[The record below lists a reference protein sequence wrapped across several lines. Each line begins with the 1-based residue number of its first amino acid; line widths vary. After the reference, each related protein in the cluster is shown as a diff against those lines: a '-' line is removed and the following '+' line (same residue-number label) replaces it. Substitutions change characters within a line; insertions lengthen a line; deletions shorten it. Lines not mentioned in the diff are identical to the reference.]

1 MQAETERLEWIR
13 TWIKTR
19 KAAAQPPASVTA
31 TDDAVVVTGVSGYF
45 PGCMNVASFFNHI
58 DHDQPLI
65 TAMSDHRLDLMSH
78 REGDQLGFMRR
89 QQGGFIPDIVSFDA
103 ELFGI
108 LPIEADE
115 MDPRQRLLLMSTWR
129 TLEDASINTESLK
142 KSATGVFVGCES
154 NEYAQLM
161 AQHGFVPT
169 MGLSQA
175 DSMMA
180 NRISYHFDLAGPSEM
195 VNATCAGFA
204 VALHRAFTAV
214 RLGLIERAIVG
225 AANLILLPDPFRILS
240 EAGQLTAGSSV
251 KSFGHGADGFLRAE
265 GVGTILI
272 ERLSDAEAAGRP
284 VYAVI
289 KNASVNFNG
298 QGGFSMAAP
307 NIEAHTELIKAC
319 YREAD
324 IDPRRVAYVEAQGMG
339 LPVADIAEWNA
350 INRALKQ
357 LCDEKGL
364 VYEPG
369 FCRVSTL
376 KPLVGHMHAASS
388 LGALLKIIRSFQTN
402 KIHRIL
408 GFEQA
413 NEFCDNEAMPCRF
426 SRETELW
433 EQSSEPRLAA
443 LHSYGSG
450 GNNAHV
456 LLEDYQGAGQTTADR
471 QQNFKGRPFELKRHW
486 FPAIATDKPLLTD
499 IAPGDLKEK
508 ILAIMLEALGQKNKA
523 SAIDLPFAELGVDSL
538 SIGSL
543 VSKLETTFDVS
554 IRKSDLFSY
563 STPDR
568 LATHVATLRRLSNGG
583 VSVKSRSAKTLPG
596 IKDKT
601 ATGGRTE
608 ADDIA
613 VIGMHLRVAGAE
625 DHAAFWQL
633 LKEGQC
639 AITQLPVA
647 RANGATDGP
656 DIRGG
661 FLPSIDTFDPLFF
674 NIAPR
679 ECEAMDPRHRLLLE
693 AAWSAIEDAGY
704 NPEDWKGKNH
714 GIFIGIEESDYPVST
729 ASQITAIHGGTAPA
743 RIGYFLD
750 TKGPLLAIS
759 TACSS
764 SLVAVHYAC
773 KSILDGESDCALV
786 GGCNLICQPERTH
799 AALSQMGNML
809 SPDGTCYAFDHRANG
824 MVIGEGL
831 GLVVLK
837 RLSQARRD
845 GDSIYAVIKG
855 SGINYDGRTNGLTA
869 PSGERQREL
878 YERVQRQSGVRPEQI
893 AYVVTHGTGTTL
905 GDPIEYHALL
915 DAFGANGARPPY
927 CALTSPKTNI
937 GHTQAAS
944 GIVNLITAT
953 LALHHRAIPPS
964 LNFEAV
970 NPDID
975 LDHGPFYVNTALQA
989 WDAEHRFAAVSSFG
1003 HTGTNAHVVLGDSGE
1018 LSVQP
1023 ANDDEQQP
1031 LMIVLSAQGEDQL
1044 RQAAERLLHHPVG
1057 RLRDLAYTLQVG
1069 RQAMAV
1075 RLGFLARSQAELR
1088 SQLTAFLNGT
1098 VDETQVFY
1106 GEASESEAVLG
1117 TLADDQDIGQL
1128 VHHWLEAGQHLK
1140 LLKMWVGGLAVDW
1153 HRLYGQENPRRVH
1166 LPSYPFEKEH
1176 FWLDVT
1182 APDST
1187 LAAQV
1192 VSAPAPAAPSS
1203 PAVAGESLHEI
1214 LLFEETWQPVALVRE
1229 TISQPKTAVCVLGDA
1244 PEQRAVADALQS
1256 LATDSHWQLVQDK
1269 GAAALEKAFK
1279 QIREEVGPLD
1289 ALFDLRTIGN
1299 PAGLHHPAHIV
1310 PLIQALAKAA
1320 LNPARVL
1327 IMCPFNSDLQRCYAD
1342 AWVGCEKSLR
1352 MILPKTLV
1360 VVVGIRIAEPSLA
1373 VKQCAQTLHDEWC
1386 ATVAESV
1393 LYEGGQRW
1401 AARLQPVNLPEHS
1414 VPPPQDSAMPLKPGG
1429 TYLITG
1435 GGGGLGLQLAT
1446 HLAQKHQAN
1455 LVLIG
1460 RSELTPEKRS
1470 QLYALIKQ
1478 GGGVMYLQADVS
1490 DANAMTLAVAQAKE
1504 RFGTIDGVIHAAGV
1518 EATHTMLD
1526 MEMADFQR
1534 VTAPKINGT
1543 RVLDQVLQHEPLDF
1557 MVYFS
1562 SSAAIL
1568 GDFGAGNYAMGNRFQ
1583 TAFARHRHQLVAQG
1597 QRQGKTVAIN
1607 WPVWAQG
1614 GMGAG
1619 NRERMD
1625 FYLKTSGQRALT
1637 TQEGFDLFEQLLA
1650 QPGPQHLVL
1659 VGQRH
1664 RVWRFLNLAGT
1675 APDTASERP
1684 VDPALGRGRKPEMK
1698 GFSVEDCVLW
1708 DLRELVGALLKIK
1721 RERLKATANF
1731 ADLGFDS
1738 ISLTEFAEAL
1748 TRHFDIEI
1756 TPALFF
1762 GHSTLNQLCQYFMD
1776 EHHQAVHGFYAQAPQ
1791 TEVKPQT
1798 PAHRLTTAVVQ
1809 TSVPKPQPPDQSPEE
1824 PIAIIGMSGRFPQAR
1839 NIDTLWEILATGR
1852 DAIEEVPT
1860 ERFDWRQYYGDPQAD
1875 SRKTN
1880 GKWGGFIPGVA
1891 EFDPLFFEIS
1901 PREAEAMDP
1910 RQRLLLQEAW
1920 NALEDAGC
1928 GPRQLQNHKVGL
1940 FVGAEEGDYVFL
1952 AGDGQITANHNG
1964 ILASRL
1970 AYFLDLRG
1978 PAMAINTACSSGLV
1992 AAHQAC
1998 VSLRGG
2004 ECDMALVAGVNLLLT
2019 PAGLVAMGQAGML
2032 SDDGKCFVFDRR
2044 ANGMTPGE
2052 AVVAMVLKPLAKAE
2066 ADGDPIYGTIRASGV
2081 NYDGKTNGITAPSGV
2096 AQTELLRDVY
2106 SKAHIRPGDVDY
2118 IVTHGTGT
2126 KLGDPVEIN
2135 ALYEAFKGTSENRG
2149 HCALTS
2155 TKSNFGHTFA
2165 ASGLLSAVSLI
2176 KAFQNDLIP
2185 ASLHCHTENDYIRW
2199 DESPFFVNKTARPW
2213 PRHHTRKRLGGVSA
2227 FGMSGTNAHM
2237 VCEEYRE
2244 PPYAPSQVSPYH
2256 LLVLSAKT
2264 SVALKAR
2271 VRSLI
2276 QVLQMEA
2283 TAKAGLDRI
2292 GCTLW
2297 EGRHHFRCRLAVVVA
2312 DYDDAVAAWTAA
2324 LNESPHPQVF
2334 QGLVPPDF
2342 KGQKVIRKHAE
2353 DLMGQCRVRTI
2364 EDYRDALRALADY
2377 YCQGYQLDGA
2387 FLWGIPLPPRL
2398 HLPTYP
2404 FERHHYWVSDSSQGS
2419 TSPVRPTVRSTVH
2432 QLHPLV
2438 HCNTSNFSQQQF
2450 RSMFTGQE
2458 PFLADHV
2465 VHGQTVLPG
2474 VGILEMARFAIAQSV
2489 DGQARQSGYQSGY
2502 QLKNVVWLRPVVVPT
2517 GGLAVELGLTEQDDG
2532 IEFECR
2538 TDTGETM
2545 PLIHATGRMSMLATP
2560 PPPPLDIPAIKQRM
2574 QGGQLSAQQC
2584 YQAFASDGL
2593 SYGPFYQGL
2602 QELLLGE
2609 EETLGR
2615 MALPEVAT
2623 SGADGYVLHP
2633 SLMDTA
2639 FQSMLGLRSL
2649 ASGPSR
2655 VPFAIE
2661 RLTVFSVCPAQA
2673 WVWTRRSADNGTDA
2687 PVIKLDLD
2695 VCDGD
2700 GNLAVRIE
2708 GFSTRPLAGAS
2719 PMGHRYLHRLTGQ
2732 EFFLK
2737 DHGGLLP
2744 GVVSLEWAQVAGS
2757 LAIDRPVAGL
2767 KQIIWSHLIHLNGH
2781 PRDVW
2786 LSLEPQDDTVLYR
2799 VSADDRVHT
2808 QGKIAPEEFA
2818 GPVPNLA
2825 LDEIRK
2831 RCGERLVPSE
2841 CDRMLAADL
2850 GPSFR
2855 SLVDFR
2861 HKQGEALATLELP
2874 ACVRDDFQD
2883 YRLHPSMMNGAVQAA
2898 NLLSMIRRPGVR
2910 PPVPFS
2916 LDALWIHGDLPEQA
2930 FAHVTQVVDDGANVR
2945 SDRAMKYDIAIAD
2958 GQGQVVVSMQGYCAI
2973 PAPNPSNAAPENIP
2987 EAIPADILY
2996 GVLDRRPQAI
3006 AASDGPE
3013 PQHPSAA
3020 PVFLLN
3026 GDTAHWQ
3033 SSLQAQWPGARF
3045 IQLSSISDPAEAAQS
3060 SVLEVLK
3067 LIQATLGQASDRM
3080 QPVMLAV
3087 PDGAFSPMHAA
3098 LAGLFRTV
3106 RLEQG
3111 GVDARICHLPPAGKG
3126 PLDDRWLRILAT
3138 ELSHPFGEVETYYD
3152 AEENRFV
3159 ASLAEIVPD
3168 TVAPAYEI
3176 SPGDVIW
3183 ITGGLGGVGLQ
3194 LARHLAVTRQARVVL
3209 SGRSPLS
3216 QPKRQVLDS
3225 LTQAGATVRYLQCNV
3240 ADRADVENSLASI
3253 LETESALHG
3262 IVHCAGVIEDAHL
3275 LKKSTQEAVRV
3286 MQPKIAG
3293 TLALDEVTRD
3303 IPLDFM
3309 VLFSSLT
3316 GTFGNPGQADYAAA
3330 NGFMD
3335 LFARERNLSVRA
3347 GHRCG
3352 RTVAIGWPLWREG
3365 GMQLDAEHTTLL
3377 QQNSGLTPMDTARG
3391 ITVFERCLQS
3401 DRDHLLVLHGEG
3413 AAIRAKLFTS
3423 TDNTASEESAAG
3435 TDTVSFEQT
3444 LQALTAM
3451 VADQQK
3457 VPLDRIEPEVELPQY
3472 GFDSLAFTEF
3482 ANRLNRRFQLD
3493 LMPTLFFD
3501 KSSLRSLAKHLL
3513 ERYPETLAA
3522 QLVTPPVPDMP
3533 ARVLAKPPESTSRF
3547 RSAPKETVAAPIN
3560 RANGRTDGHIAEAP
3574 TAPPTPGVGSSP
3586 QETITTMNRQPS
3598 PEQPSPEQPS
3608 PIAIIGISGRF
3619 PGAADVDELWRHLE
3633 ANRDLISDVPGERW
3647 DWRKYYGDPLEQR
3660 GKTKVKC
3667 AGFMDDVDQF
3677 DPAFFGISPREA
3689 IGMDPQLRLLMETVW
3704 SAVEDAGYRASEF
3717 SGRQVGVF
3725 MGVST
3730 SDYKDAWL
3738 QHAASDQELDGP
3750 LLVSHFVVAN
3760 RISYALDLHGPSEPI
3775 DTACSSSLIAIH
3787 RAIGAMRMGHCESAL
3802 VGGVN
3807 LILTPNIT
3815 IAASRAG
3822 VLSED
3827 GRCKTF
3833 DQSADGY
3840 GRGEGVAALWLKPL
3854 DQALADGDHIYCL
3867 IRSSAENHGGKAAS
3881 PTAPNPVAQQALLVD
3896 AYTRAG
3902 IDPSTVGY
3910 IEAHGTGTAMGDA
3923 VEIDGLKAAFTEL
3936 YQRQGLNVG
3945 DPHCGLGS
3953 VKANIGHLEAAAGM
3967 AGVIKVIQMLRHQK
3981 IPGNPHLK
3989 EPNPY
3994 LGLQKTPFYLADETQ
4009 NWPAPLDAHGQEL
4022 PRRAGVSSF
4031 GIGGANAHVVLEAY
4045 DLEADSSGQPATAS
4059 PEPPADHPQVMVLSA
4074 RNMSCLQGYA
4084 EKLLAFLTQTAG
4096 GTSHRLRNV
4105 AWTLQTGREAMAER
4119 FGFVAADLNETVEKL
4134 TSFVAGEKAETYHHS
4149 RVHRGGVNRQPG
4161 PKDTPESWLAA
4172 WMEGADPDWSQL
4184 HGDIKPERISLPTYP
4199 FDKQRFWFAEN
4210 HTVRPPVNDN
4220 GGHLPTVQTSANDNG
4235 GHLPTVQTSANDNGG
4250 HLPIKLPAIS
4260 LTPPS
4265 STASFSQET
4274 PLIVKTE
4281 LSDLPNKAS
4290 PISPL
4295 ASASSAVP
4303 SAASTE
4309 SIVNVLVETLAEI
4322 LYAARSDISID
4333 ESFADMGLDSVIGVE
4348 WIHSINQRFDVKIAA
4363 TKIYDYPNILT
4374 FASFLTDRLERQT
4387 TRDELTSA
4395 KTPSLDDVLQ
4405 RVQHGDID
4413 ISAAERLIERFSL
4426 ASMET

>member
-13 TWIKTR
+13 TWIKAR
-19 KAAAQPPASVTA
+19 KAVTQPPASVTA

-65 TAMSDHRLDLMSH
+65 TAISDHRLDLMIH
-78 REGDQLGFMRR
+78 QGGDQLGFMRR

-180 NRISYHFDLAGPSEM
+180 NRISYHFDFAGPSEM

-272 ERLSDAEAAGRP
+272 ERLSDAEAAGRS

-307 NIEAHTELIKAC
+307 NIEAHAELIKAC

-350 INRALKQ
+350 INRALTQ

-364 VYEPG
+364 AYEPG

-402 KIHRIL
+402 KIHKIP

-426 SRETELW
+426 TRETELW

-456 LLEDYQGAGQTTADR
+456 LLEDYQGAWQTTADR

-486 FPAIATDKPLLTD
+486 FPAIAKPLLTD

-508 ILAIMLEALGQKNKA
+508 ILAVMLEALGQKNKA
-523 SAIDLPFAELGVDSL
+523 STIDVPFAELGVDSL

-568 LATHVATLRRLSNGG
+568 LATHVATLRHSSNGG
-583 VSVKSRSAKTLPG
+583 VSVKSRPAKTLPDL
-596 IKDKT
+596 KDKA
-601 ATGGRTE
+601 ATDGQ
-608 ADDIA
+608 ADDDIA

-625 DHAAFWQL
+625 DHADFWQL

-714 GIFIGIEESDYPVST
+714 GIFIGIEESDYPVSM

-786 GGCNLICQPERTH
+786 GGCNIICQPERTH

-915 DAFGANGARPPY
+915 DAFGANGEHPPY

-1003 HTGTNAHVVLGDSGE
+1003 HTGTNAHVVLSDSGE
-1018 LSVQP
+1018 PLVQS
-1023 ANDDEQQP
+1023 ADDEQQP

-1044 RQAAERLLHHPVG
+1044 RQAAERLLHYPVG
-1057 RLRDLAYTLQVG
+1057 RLQDLAYTLQVG

-1106 GEASESEAVLG
+1106 GEASESDAVLG
-1117 TLADDQDIGQL
+1117 ALVDDEDIGQW
-1128 VHHWLEAGQHLK
+1128 VRHCLEAGQYSK
-1140 LLKMWVGGLAVDW
+1140 LLKMWVGGVAVDW
-1153 HRLYGQENPRRVH
+1153 HRLYGQEKPRRVH
-1166 LPSYPFEKEH
+1166 LPTYPFEKEH

-1187 LAAQV
+1187 LAALPT
-1192 VSAPAPAAPSS
+1192 PAPAKPSASNVAEEAP
-1203 PAVAGESLHEI
+1203 HEI
-1214 LLFEETWQPVALVRE
+1214 LLFEETWQPAALVRE
-1229 TISQPKTAVCVLGDA
+1229 TVSKPKKPKTAVCVLGNA
-1244 PEQRAVADALQS
+1244 PEQRAVADVLQS
-1256 LATDSHWQLVQDK
+1256 LATDSHWQLIQDN
-1269 GAAALEKAFK
+1269 GAGALEKAFK
-1279 QIREEVGPLD
+1279 QIREEFGSPD

-1299 PAGLHHPAHIV
+1299 PAGLYNPAHIV

-1327 IMCPFNSDLQRCYAD
+1327 IMCPFHSDLQRCYAD
-1342 AWVGCEKSLR
+1342 AWVGCEKSLG

-1360 VVVGIRIAEPSLA
+1360 VVVGMRIAEPSLA
-1373 VKQCAQTLHDEWC
+1373 VEQCAQALHDEWH

-1393 LYEGGQRW
+1393 LYEGEQRL
-1401 AARLQPVNLPEHS
+1401 AARLQPVNLPEHT
-1414 VPPPQDSAMPLKPGG
+1414 VPPQEPTVPPQEAALPLKPGG

-1446 HLAQKHQAN
+1446 HLAHKHQAN
-1455 LVLIG
+1455 LVLTG

-1504 RFGTIDGVIHAAGV
+1504 RFGTINGVIHAAGV
-1518 EATHTMLD
+1518 ESTHTILD
-1526 MEMADFQR
+1526 MEMTDFQR

-1583 TAFARHRHQLVAQG
+1583 MAFARHRHQLVAQG

-1619 NRERMD
+1619 NREQMD
-1625 FYLKTSGQRALT
+1625 FYLKTSGQRALE

-1659 VGQRH
+1659 VGKRH

-1675 APDTASERP
+1675 TPDTASERP
-1684 VDPALGRGRKPEMK
+1684 VEPALGRGRKPEMK

-1721 RERLKATANF
+1721 RDRLKATANF

-1738 ISLTEFAEAL
+1738 ISLAEFAEAL

-1762 GHSTLNQLCQYFMD
+1762 GHSTLNKLCQYFMD

-1798 PAHRLTTAVVQ
+1798 PVHRLTTAAVVQ
-1809 TSVPKPQPPDQSPEE
+1809 TSVPQPPDRYPGE

-1901 PREAEAMDP
+1901 PREAAAMDP

-1928 GPRQLQNHKVGL
+1928 GPRHLQNHKVGL

-2019 PAGLVAMGQAGML
+2019 PAGLVAMGQSGML

-2135 ALYEAFKGTSENRG
+2135 ALYDAFKGTSENHG

-2165 ASGLLSAVSLI
+2165 ASGLLSAVSLV

-2185 ASLHCHTENDYIRW
+2185 ASLHCHTENDYIHW

-2213 PRHHTRKRLGGVSA
+2213 PRHHTRERLGGVSA

-2237 VCEEYRE
+2237 VFAEYCETTYS
-2244 PPYAPSQVSPYH
+2244 PSQVSPYH

-2283 TAKAGLDRI
+2283 TAEAGLDRI
-2292 GCTLW
+2292 SCTLW
-2297 EGRHHFRCRLAVVVA
+2297 EGRHHFRYRLAVVVA

-2324 LNESPHPQVF
+2324 LNGEPHPQVF

-2342 KGQKVIRKHAE
+2342 KGQTVIRKHAE
-2353 DLMGQCRVRTI
+2353 DLMGQCRDRTI
-2364 EDYRDALRALADY
+2364 EDYGDALRALADY

-2387 FLWGIPLPPRL
+2387 LLWGMPLPPRL

-2404 FERHHYWVSDSSQGS
+2404 FERNHYWVSDGS
-2419 TSPVRPTVRSTVH
+2419 TSPVRLADRPVVRPAIRPAVH

-2438 HCNTSNFSQQQF
+2438 HRNTSNFSQQQF

-2474 VGILEMARFAIAQSV
+2474 VGILEMARSAFEQSV
-2489 DGQARQSGYQSGY
+2489 AHRDPQSGYQSGY
-2502 QLKNVVWLRPVVVPT
+2502 QLQNVVWLRPLVIPT
-2517 GGLAVELGLTEQDDG
+2517 GGLEVELALTEQDDG
-2532 IEFECR
+2532 INFECR
-2538 TDTGETM
+2538 TDGAM
-2545 PLIHATGRMSMLATP
+2545 PVIHATGRVSMLATLP
-2560 PPPPLDIPAIKQRM
+2560 PSPLDIPAIKQRM

-2584 YQAFASDGL
+2584 YQTFASSGL
-2593 SYGPFYQGL
+2593 NYGPFYQGL
-2602 QELLLGE
+2602 QELLIGD
-2609 EETLGR
+2609 EETFGR
-2615 MALPEVAT
+2615 IDLPEVAT
-2623 SGADGYVLHP
+2623 VGADAFVLHP

-2639 FQSMLGLRSL
+2639 FQSMLGLQSFVHGQGSHGSSPPL
-2649 ASGPSR
+2649 

-2661 RLTVFSVCPAQA
+2661 RLSVFAVCPFPS
-2673 WVWTRRSADNGTDA
+2673 WVWTRRSPENMTNSG
-2687 PVIKLDLD
+2687 VIKLDID

-2700 GNLAVRIE
+2700 GHVAVRIE
-2708 GFSTRPLAGAS
+2708 GFSVRAFARAVGD
-2719 PMGHRYLHRLTGQ
+2719 RYVRRLTGK

-2744 GVVSLEWAQVAGS
+2744 GVVSLEWAQVAGT
-2757 LAIDRPVAGL
+2757 LMGPVTGL
-2767 KQIIWSHLIHLNGH
+2767 KQIVWSDLIRLDGS
-2781 PRDVW
+2781 PRDVCT
-2786 LSLEPQDDTVLYR
+2786 SLEHQDGTVLYR
-2799 VSADDRVHT
+2799 VSADDRVHA
-2808 QGKIAPEEFA
+2808 QGKIATEEFA
-2818 GPVPNLA
+2818 GPIPHIT
-2825 LDEIRK
+2825 LDEIRE

-2841 CDRMLAADL
+2841 CDRRLAADL

-2861 HKQGEALATLELP
+2861 HNQVEALATLELP

-2898 NLLSMIRRPGVR
+2898 NLLSLIRRPGG

-2916 LDALWIHGDLPEQA
+2916 VDALWIHGDLPEQA
-2930 FAHVTQVVDDGANVR
+2930 FAHVTQVVEDDANGH

-2973 PAPNPSNAAPENIP
+2973 PATQPSNAAPIDIP
-2987 EAIPADILY
+2987 ADIPADILY
-2996 GVLDRRPQAI
+2996 GVLDWRPQAM

-3013 PQHPSAA
+3013 PQRPSAA

-3060 SVLEVLK
+3060 SVLEVLQ
-3067 LIQATLGQASDRM
+3067 LIQAALGQASDRI

-3111 GVDARICHLPPAGKG
+3111 DVDVRICHLPAAVQC
-3126 PLDDRWLRILAT
+3126 PLDDRWIRILAT
-3138 ELSHPFGEVETYYD
+3138 ELSHPFGDVETFYD
-3152 AEENRFV
+3152 AEATRFV
-3159 ASLAEIVPD
+3159 ASLAEIVPA
-3168 TVAPAYEI
+3168 TLAPAYEI

-3216 QPKRQVLDS
+3216 QHKRQVLDS

-3240 ADRADVENSLASI
+3240 ADRADVEKSLASI
-3253 LETESALHG
+3253 LETESVLNG

-3335 LFARERNLSVRA
+3335 LFARERNLRVRA

-3352 RTVAIGWPLWREG
+3352 RTVSIGWPLWRDG

-3377 QQNSGLTPMDTARG
+3377 HQNSGLTPMDTARG

-3413 AAIRAKLFTS
+3413 AAIRAKLFAETEP
-3423 TDNTASEESAAG
+3423 TARAAVATG
-3435 TDTVSFEQT
+3435 TVSVEQM

-3457 VPLDRIEPEVELPQY
+3457 VPLDRIEPDVELPQY

-3493 LMPTLFFD
+3493 LMPTLFFE
-3501 KSSLRSLAKHLL
+3501 KSSLRSLVKHLL

-3522 QLVTPPVPDMP
+3522 QLVPQPAPDMP
-3533 ARVLAKPPESTSRF
+3533 AKVLAKPPESTSRF

-3560 RANGRTDGHIAEAP
+3560 RANGRTHGRTHGPMAEP
-3574 TAPPTPGVGSSP
+3574 PMNSPTPDIENVS
-3586 QETITTMNRQPS
+3586 QETTIAMAQPPS
-3598 PEQPSPEQPS
+3598 PGQPD

-3619 PGAADVDELWRHLE
+3619 PGAKDVDELWRHLE
-3633 ANRDLISDVPGERW
+3633 ANHDLISDVPVERW
-3647 DWRKYYGDPLEQR
+3647 DWQKYYGDPLEQR

-3667 AGFMDDVDQF
+3667 AGFMEDVDQF

-3717 SGRQVGVF
+3717 SGRPVGVF

-3833 DQSADGY
+3833 DKSADGY

-3923 VEIDGLKAAFTEL
+3923 VEIDGLKAAFAEL
-3936 YQRQGLNVG
+3936 YQRQGINVG
-3945 DPHCGLGS
+3945 EPHCGLGS

-3967 AGVIKVIQMLRHQK
+3967 AGVIKVIQMLRYQK

-3994 LGLQKTPFYLADETQ
+3994 LGLQKTPFYLADKTQ
-4009 NWPAPLDAHGQEL
+4009 NWPAPRDAHGQEL

-4045 DLEADSSGQPATAS
+4045 GHGQPATAG

-4074 RNMSCLQGYA
+4074 RNMSCLKGYA

-4096 GTSHRLRNV
+4096 SKSSRLRNV

-4119 FGFVAADLNETVEKL
+4119 LGFVAADLNETVEKL
-4134 TSFVAGEKAETYHHS
+4134 TSFLAGEKAETYYHS
-4149 RVHRGGVNRQPG
+4149 RVHRGGANRQPG
-4161 PKDTPESWLAA
+4161 PEDTPESWLAA

-4184 HGDIKPERISLPTYP
+4184 HGDITPERISLPTYP
-4199 FDKQRFWFAEN
+4199 FDRKRFWFAKKNEGGN
-4210 HTVRPPVNDN
+4210 KSAADN
-4220 GGHLPTVQTSANDNG
+4220 GVQ
-4235 GHLPTVQTSANDNGG
+4235 P
-4250 HLPIKLPAIS
+4250 
-4260 LTPPS
+4260 LTQLQDITLSPPS
-4265 STASFSQET
+4265 SETVFSQNL
-4274 PLIVKTE
+4274 PSIVKTE
-4281 LSDLPNKAS
+4281 LSEVAQPSVNPQLKLAS
-4290 PISPL
+4290 PSGSI
-4295 ASASSAVP
+4295 
-4303 SAASTE
+4303 E
-4309 SIVNVLVETLAEI
+4309 SIVDVLVDMLAEI
-4322 LYAARSDISID
+4322 LYMGVSDVSTD
-4333 ESFADMGLDSVIGVE
+4333 ESFTNMGLDSVIGVE
-4348 WIHSINQRFDVKIAA
+4348 WIQAVNRRFDVKIPA
-4363 TKIYDYPNILT
+4363 TKVYDYPNILA
-4374 FASFLTDRLERQT
+4374 FANFLADTLEQQSPPQNQ
-4387 TRDELTSA
+4387 EKESA
-4395 KTPSLDDVLQ
+4395 PAKSTSLDEVLQ
-4405 RVQHGDID
+4405 HVQRGELEV
-4413 ISAAERLIERFSL
+4413 SEAERLIEKLDL
-4426 ASMET
+4426 AALELVKP